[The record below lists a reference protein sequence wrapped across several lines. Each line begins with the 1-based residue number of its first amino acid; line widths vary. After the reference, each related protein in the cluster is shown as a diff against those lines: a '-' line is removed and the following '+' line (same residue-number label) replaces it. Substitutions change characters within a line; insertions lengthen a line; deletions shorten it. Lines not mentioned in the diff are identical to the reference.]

1 MSCESRLRQTEHD
14 MRGRL
19 SIRALTYCVA
29 KRSTVTLSYSRRPAA
44 PVNSKRG
51 VRPRKA
57 PMKTTKQL
65 RLRLALSV
73 FLLASLSL
81 PGRAQ
86 DSAPYIEGS
95 VWQISFIKIKP
106 GMDDDYLKTLKNSWQ
121 ALVDEGKND
130 GYVLSSKILY
140 GEASNPEDFAVI
152 LMFEVRNMAALDG
165 FRAKEDAALQKV
177 FGANVDQAT
186 KSLAAKRVEM
196 REIYGDK
203 LMREIT
209 LK

>member
-1 MSCESRLRQTEHD
+1 
-14 MRGRL
+14 
-19 SIRALTYCVA
+19 
-29 KRSTVTLSYSRRPAA
+29 
-44 PVNSKRG
+44 
-51 VRPRKA
+51 
-57 PMKTTKQL
+57 MKTTKEL